1 MLLRLLSV
9 FILLLTGQIF
19 AQVPQII
26 SYQGRVLVG
35 SLGFEGSGQFK
46 FALVDG
52 SASSTY
58 WSNDGTSAAGSQ
70 PSSAVTIAV
79 TKGIY
84 SVVLGDTT
92 LGNMQAI
99 PASAFA
105 HTDVRLRVWFND
117 GTTGWQQLAPDQR
130 VAAVGYALI
139 ASSVDDGAITAAK
152 IAAGAIGT
160 AQLAANSVTSAK
172 IAAGTIGT
180 AQLAANSV
188 TTTQLAANSVTST
201 QLAANSVT
209 SAQIAANSIT
219 GAQIAAGTIG
229 TTQIAAN
236 AVTSAQ
242 IATGAVGSSQ
252 LASGVV
258 AANLSAANQSAVGSG
273 GVVLSASES
282 TALAAA
288 GFVKLGSMSLGDGW
302 QLRSNGS
309 PSARSGQSVI
319 WTGTEMLVWGGYHTS
334 GGYFADG
341 ARYNPTTNTW
351 AAVNPSGA
359 PSARHNH
366 SAVWTGTEM
375 IVWGGYNGSSYLG
388 DGARYNPTTDSWS
401 AVASTSTLAERF
413 NHAAVWTGSLMVV
426 WGGYNGVYLNSG
438 ATYNPTTGVWA
449 AMTTTN
455 APSVRRY
462 HAAVWNTVTSEMLV
476 WGGYNGSAALGDGGA
491 YNPST
496 GAWSATSSTNAPSA
510 RYLHTAVWSGT
521 EMLVWGGYTGSADV
535 ATGAKYNPASKAW
548 TTLST
553 TNAPLA
559 RDSHSAVWNG
569 SAMLVWGGG
578 STVTSGS
585 VTTTTA
591 LSDGSLYNPTS
602 NTWSTTS
609 ATSAPAGRYGHSAIW
624 SGTEMILWGGGN
636 GFTYFPDGARYNS
649 ATSTWGTAAPACP
662 LSVRANHTAIWTG
675 SEMLVWGGF
684 HSVTFGATTTFT
696 NLADGARYNPKT
708 NVWTVLST
716 ANAPSARYLHSAV
729 WSGTEMLVW
738 GGCNTVVS
746 GTTSTTT
753 ALSSGARYNPTSDTW
768 TALPATNAPSARYY
782 HTAVWSGTEMIVWG
796 GYSGTTALNTGAKF
810 NPISVSGGAWTATG
824 TLTGV
829 PFARSD
835 HTAVWTGTEMLVWGG
850 YGGATYLNTGAR
862 YNPNSVSAGSWT
874 AMGTLTGVP
883 TGRSDH
889 TALWTGSEMLVWGG
903 YGLISAGSAS
913 TSDLNDGAAYT
924 PSVGTASDYWT
935 ATSSIGTPASRS
947 YHSAVW
953 TGTEMLVWGGYNN
966 YYLTAQGQGGRYAPL
981 TGAWNSTVTAG
992 SPASRSGHSAVWTGS
1007 EMLLFGGYNGGY
1019 LNDTYS
1025 YTVGKS
1031 LYLYQRP

>member
-1 MLLRLLSV
+1 MNFLSNSQIITYVKIFYMLIRYLSV
-9 FILLLTGQIF
+9 FIFLLTGQIF

-26 SYQGRVLVG
+26 NYQGRVQVG

-52 SASSTY
+52 AGASTY
-58 WSNDGTSAAGSQ
+58 WSNDGTSTAGSQ
-70 PSSAVTIAV
+70 PSSGVTLTV
-79 TKGIY
+79 SKGLY
-84 SVVLGDTT
+84 SVILGDTA
-92 LGNMQAI
+92 LVNMQAI
-99 PASAFA
+99 ASGAFA
-105 HTDVRLRVWFND
+105 HSDVRLRVWFND
-117 GTTGWQQLAPDQR
+117 GTSGWQQLAPDQR
-130 VAAVGYALI
+130 VAAVGYALM

-152 IAAGAIGT
+152 IATGTIGAMQLAASSVTSTQIATGAVGT
-160 AQLAANSVTSAK
+160 AQLAPNSVTSAK

-180 AQLAANSV
+180 
-188 TTTQLAANSVTST
+188 TQLATNAVTST
-201 QLAANSVT
+201 Q
-209 SAQIAANSIT
+209 
-219 GAQIAAGTIG
+219 IAAGAI
-229 TTQIAAN
+229 
-236 AVTSAQ
+236 S
-242 IATGAVGSSQ
+242 SSQ
-252 LASGVV
+252 LASGAV
-258 AANLSAANQSAVGSG
+258 AANLSAGSQSAVGSG

-309 PSARSGQSVI
+309 PSARGGQSVI
-319 WTGTEMLVWGGYHTS
+319 WTGTEMVVWGGYHTS

-351 AAVNPSGA
+351 TAVNPSGS
-359 PSARHNH
+359 PSARYNH

-375 IVWGGYNGSSYLG
+375 IIWGGYNGSCYLG
-388 DGARYNPTTDSWS
+388 DGGRYNPTTDSWS
-401 AVASTSTLAERF
+401 PIASTSALSERF

-426 WGGYNGVYLNSG
+426 FGGYNGVYLNSG
-438 ATYNPTTGVWA
+438 ATYDPTTGVWA
-449 AMTTTN
+449 AMTTSN
-455 APSVRRY
+455 APSVRQY
-462 HAAVWNTVTSEMLV
+462 QAAVWNAVTSEMLV
-476 WGGYNGSAALGDGGA
+476 WGGYNGSSALADGAA
-491 YNPST
+491 YKPST
-496 GAWSATSSTNAPSA
+496 GVWSAMSTTNAPSA
-510 RYLHTAVWSGT
+510 RYLHAAVWSGT
-521 EMLVWGGYTGSADV
+521 EMLVWGGYTGSGDV
-535 ATGAKYNPASKAW
+535 ATGAKYNPSSKVW
-548 TTLST
+548 TTMST
-553 TNAPLA
+553 TNAPVA
-559 RDSHSAVWNG
+559 RDSHSAAWNG
-569 SAMLVWGGG
+569 SGMLVWGGG
-578 STVTSGS
+578 TTTVSGS

-609 ATSAPAGRYGHSAIW
+609 ATSTPAARYGHSAIW

-636 GFTYFPDGARYNS
+636 GYSYFADGARYNS
-649 ATSTWGTAAPACP
+649 STATWATAAPACP
-662 LSVRANHTAIWTG
+662 LSVRANHTAIWSG

-684 HSVTFGATTTFT
+684 NSVTSGTTTTFT
-696 NLADGARYNPKT
+696 NLADGARYNPKS
-708 NVWTVLST
+708 NVWTVMSN

-753 ALSSGARYNPTSDTW
+753 ALSNGARYNPTSDTW
-768 TALPATNAPSARYY
+768 TALPSTNTPSARYY

-796 GYSGTTALNTGAKF
+796 GYSGTTALNTGAKY
-810 NPISVSGGAWTATG
+810 NPTSISGGSWIATG

-829 PFARSD
+829 PSARSD
-835 HTAVWTGTEMLVWGG
+835 HTAVWSGTEMLVWGG

-862 YNPNSVSAGSWT
+862 YNPSSVSAGSWT

-889 TALWTGSEMLVWGG
+889 TAVWTGSEMLVWGG

-913 TSDLNDGAAYT
+913 TSDLNDGAYYT
-924 PSVGTASDYWT
+924 PAVGSAKDYWT
-935 ATSSIGTPASRS
+935 TTSSTGAPSSRS
-947 YHSAVW
+947 YHSSVW
-953 TGTEMLVWGGYNN
+953 TGTEMLLWGGYNN
-966 YYLTAQGQGGRYAPL
+966 YYLTSLGQGGRYAPL
-981 TGAWNSTVTAG
+981 TGAWNATVTAG
-992 SPASRSGHSAVWTGS
+992 SPAARSGHTAVWTGS